1 MHHIGSQEE
10 VQVAIQEEQA
20 GADPQE
26 IQAQEVPEAEEQ
38 GKDLPECV
46 DHQPSSFKKGKP

>member
-1 MHHIGSQEE
+1 MHHTGSQEE
-10 VQVAIQEEQA
+10 VLVAVFEEQA
-20 GADPQE
+20 GVEPQK

-46 DHQPSSFKKGKP
+46 DH